1 MSDIISKVK
10 NLFSFNQTKEE
21 TEDKSNCSWR
31 LDNEFSEDLFD
42 EDEIKELEESKKLL
56 KDLSKDLKT
65 TAIENINFNS
75 YFDKIDQEYVQSR
88 FVKYIKDFID
98 NYHDESD
105 DPFNYIENDIIF
117 RIGLILNYFEIKN
130 DKCLPKSDNYYIS
143 ASNLE
148 KLENYYLIS
157 CKDNIKIEITH
168 HNYLS
173 DDIYIYSLIIYIIKE
188 DLIYVTMK

>member
-21 TEDKSNCSWR
+21 TEDKSNCSP
-31 LDNEFSEDLFD
+31 ESYSEDDF
-42 EDEIKELEESKKLL
+42 EELEETNKLL
-56 KDLSKDLKT
+56 NDLSKDLKT
-65 TAIENINFNS
+65 KAIENIDFNS

-117 RIGLILNYFEIKN
+117 RMAIILGILETKIKR
-130 DKCLPKSDNYYIS
+130 PSKSSKNIVIPLEDHVSFLSTPTTTRDLDLEYI
-143 ASNLE
+143 
-148 KLENYYLIS
+148 
-157 CKDNIKIEITH
+157 
-168 HNYLS
+168 HNYC
-173 DDIYIYSLIIYIIKE
+173 IPYYEVFEENGKYNRR
-188 DLIYVTMK
+188 